1 MDQPPNVVVTFPRHR
16 RIRTVGELV
25 GSIDSIPNNKVRPA
39 LIQHMSTLT
48 ELIEAKR
55 DQTEIAQEM
64 VLVGALIHR
73 ALFKNMG
80 VPVDPDFVIDPG

>member
-1 MDQPPNVVVTFPRHR
+1 
-16 RIRTVGELV
+16 
-25 GSIDSIPNNKVRPA
+25 
-39 LIQHMSTLT
+39 MSTLT